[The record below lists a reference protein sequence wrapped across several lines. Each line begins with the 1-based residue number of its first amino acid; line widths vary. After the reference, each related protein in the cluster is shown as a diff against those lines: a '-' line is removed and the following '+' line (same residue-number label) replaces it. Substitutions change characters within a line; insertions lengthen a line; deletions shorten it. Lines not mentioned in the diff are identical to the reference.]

1 MVIKC
6 NQIQHNHIET
16 CQNALNMQESGL
28 LFSLSQGPQ
37 FHVEQII
44 IHLEFSNRIR
54 LKMNTKWVKCR
65 GFHAVL
71 EYGACVVP
79 DKYKVCHKQFAYV
92 ADNSG
97 AGFMHTN
104 GFLDMHVARHAS

>member
-6 NQIQHNHIET
+6 NHIQHNLIET
-16 CQNALNMQESGL
+16 CQNALNVQESGL
-28 LFSLSQGPQ
+28 LLSFSQGPQ
-37 FHVEQII
+37 FSVEQINI
-44 IHLEFSNRIR
+44 QAEFFNRTQ

-71 EYGACVVP
+71 EYDTCVVP
-79 DKYKVCHKQFAYV
+79 DKYKACYKQFAYV

-97 AGFMHTN
+97 AGLCMLM
-104 GFLDMHVARHAS
+104 GF